1 MIEFISMNNASNN
14 LTDITFHMFA
24 ELSSKPDI
32 QKLCSF
38 SREGN
43 AFFTKSKSPV
53 AEYIS
58 KIRFTN
64 CSADASLHLFEKEKT
79 CTVAIKSISLFV
91 ALQKKLQ

>member
-1 MIEFISMNNASNN
+1 MIEFISKKNASNN

-58 KIRFTN
+58 KIMELR
-64 CSADASLHLFEKEKT
+64 SVGGLHRKKNQIHELVRRCIPT
-79 CTVAIKSISLFV
+79 SI
-91 ALQKKLQ
+91 

>member
-58 KIRFTN
+58 KTMELR
-64 CSADASLHLFEKEKT
+64 SGGWLHRKNQIDELL
-79 CTVAIKSISLFV
+79 CRSIPTSS
-91 ALQKKLQ
+91 

>member
-1 MIEFISMNNASNN
+1 MFEFISMGNLNNASNN
-14 LTDITFHMFA
+14 VMDITFHMFA

-58 KIRFTN
+58 KTMELRGGAGLLKKNRFEELL
-64 CSADASLHLFEKEKT
+64 CRS
-79 CTVAIKSISLFV
+79 IPKSS
-91 ALQKKLQ
+91 

>member
-58 KIRFTN
+58 KTMELR
-64 CSADASLHLFEKEKT
+64 SGGWLHRKNQIDELLCRGIPT
-79 CTVAIKSISLFV
+79 SN
-91 ALQKKLQ
+91 

>member
-58 KIRFTN
+58 KTMELR
-64 CSADASLHLFEKEKT
+64 SGGWLHRKK
-79 CTVAIKSISLFV
+79 KSDSRIAPQMHPYIYL
-91 ALQKKLQ
+91 KRRKLVLLR